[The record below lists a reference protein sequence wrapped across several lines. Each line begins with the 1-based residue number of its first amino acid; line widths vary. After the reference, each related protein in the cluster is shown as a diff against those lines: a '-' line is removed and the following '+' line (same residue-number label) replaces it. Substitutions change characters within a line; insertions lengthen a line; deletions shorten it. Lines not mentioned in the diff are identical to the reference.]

1 MHRASHVKLKEG
13 AVIRI
18 KRIYDSPKP
27 SSGDGKRVLVD
38 RLWPRGL
45 RKDDVV
51 VDEWVKDVAP
61 STELRKWFGHDPARW
76 EEFKKRYRKELEEKK
91 ECVEALKKDAKR
103 GTLTILYAAKDTEHN
118 NATVLKDL
126 IR

>member
-1 MHRASHVKLKEG
+1 M
-13 AVIRI
+13 IRI

-51 VDEWVKDVAP
+51 IDEWVKDVAP
-61 STELRKWFGHDPARW
+61 STEPAEVVRPRPRPDGRNSKSGTGRSW
-76 EEFKKRYRKELEEKK
+76 KRKK
-91 ECVEALKKDAKR
+91 ECVEALKEDARR
-103 GTLTILYAAKDTEHN
+103 GTLTILYSAKDTEHN

>member
-1 MHRASHVKLKEG
+1 M
-13 AVIRI
+13 

-91 ECVEALKKDAKR
+91 ECVEALKEDARR
-103 GTLTILYAAKDTEHN
+103 GTLTILYSAKDTEHN